1 MENGIITF
9 GYTQDIEIYLENI
22 RVNCVMLQ
30 GVHKKRYFKLK
41 SMLKYFKIPC
51 IILSSVNS
59 VVSVGMTGYLPQSYI
74 SGITCIISLIATI
87 ITSIEMYLKIENG
100 MMEEDQIS
108 RSYYLLATNIFKML
122 SLTRENRKINAHD
135 YCNEIFSEY
144 NKLIERSAF
153 VKKNIE
159 DKLMPL
165 PNGLMSSSSS
175 TISLEIG

>member
-1 MENGIITF
+1 MDENGF
-9 GYTQDIEIYLENI
+9 SSDIEAYLENI
-22 RVNCVMLQ
+22 RLNCVMLQ
-30 GVHKKRYFKLK
+30 GIHKKRYFQLK

-51 IILSSVNS
+51 LILSSVNS
-59 VVSVGMTGYLPQSYI
+59 IASVGMSCYLSQNYI

-100 MMEEDQIS
+100 MVDEEQNS
-108 RSYYLLATNIFKML
+108 RDYYLLGTNIFKTL

-135 YCNEIFSEY
+135 YCNEVFSEY

-153 VKKNIE
+153 VKKKIE

-165 PNGLMSSSSS
+165 PLNLTSSSSS
-175 TISLEIG
+175 TLSLEIGN

>member
-1 MENGIITF
+1 MDF

-22 RVNCVMLQ
+22 RINCCLLQ
-30 GVHKKRYFKLK
+30 SIHKKRYFQLK

-59 VVSVGMTGYLPQSYI
+59 VVSVGMTGYMEQSYI
-74 SGITCIISLIATI
+74 SGITCILSLIATI

-100 MMEEDQIS
+100 MVDEEQNS
-108 RSYYLLATNIFKML
+108 RNYYLLGTNIFKML

-165 PNGLMSSSSS
+165 PNGLMSSS
-175 TISLEIG
+175 TISLEIGN

>member
-1 MENGIITF
+1 MENG
-9 GYTQDIEIYLENI
+9 YDVSIETYLENV
-22 RVNCVMLQ
+22 RLNCVLLQ
-30 GVHKKRYFKLK
+30 GVHKKRYFQLK
-41 SMLKYFKIPC
+41 AMLKYFKIPC
-51 IILSSVNS
+51 IILSSCNS

-100 MMEEDQIS
+100 MVDEEQNS
-108 RSYYLLATNIFKML
+108 RAYYLLGTNIFKTL

-135 YCNEIFSEY
+135 YCNEIYSEY

-159 DKLMPL
+159 DKLTPL
-165 PNGLMSSSSS
+165 PVGLMSASNS
-175 TISLEIG
+175 TISLEIN